1 MNRDVAGSKIRYM
14 RPQHLRAAVLA
25 CLVFVSGPASAGHDN
40 IQVDPAFMRIAGQVV
55 SLGKTSPQG
64 KVYSFQLKRL
74 PAGPAFAADELRGWR
89 LTMLAGKRFSQ
100 AYEVAGNTGTEVT
113 VSSRGE
119 ALDGVAENDV
129 FVIENT
135 PLLPSSPAQ
144 Q

>member
-1 MNRDVAGSKIRYM
+1 
-14 RPQHLRAAVLA
+14 
-25 CLVFVSGPASAGHDN
+25 
-40 IQVDPAFMRIAGQVV
+40 
-55 SLGKTSPQG
+55 
-64 KVYSFQLKRL
+64 
-74 PAGPAFAADELRGWR
+74 
-89 LTMLAGKRFSQ
+89 MLAGKRFAQ

-119 ALDGVAENDV
+119 PLDGVAENDV